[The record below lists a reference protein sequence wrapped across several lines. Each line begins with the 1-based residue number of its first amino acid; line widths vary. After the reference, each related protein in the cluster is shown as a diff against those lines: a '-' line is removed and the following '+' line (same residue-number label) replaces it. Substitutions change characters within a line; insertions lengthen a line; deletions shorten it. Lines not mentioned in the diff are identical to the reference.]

1 MIPSQSRPRECGRR
15 SPFSPAAAA
24 RRGGAY
30 VFFLCTALL
39 VTVIGM
45 SALTVVRVRQRIVEG
60 VTQAAAAD
68 LYAQAAVDAARLA
81 IYSNSGWRTQ
91 FLHDSWSVPQS
102 MGDGTLA
109 WKVKDEV
116 SGSLTAD
123 SNALVRVFGKG
134 VCGSSTMV
142 YSALLQPPV
151 QTVPAQSILNG
162 DFESGSIAP
171 WTSTDCSVSLDS
183 ANRYKGAAALRMSQR
198 ISAAAAARQSLASSV
213 RTNATYRVS
222 AWIRTQTSPESINL
236 TLRIQS
242 NGGWTSF
249 PIATLAATTAWQA
262 VEGTVTPIW
271 SGALQAASLEIAGTT
286 LTQDILIDSVSLRY
300 VPKPV
305 GIIPGTWRREAQ

>member
-1 MIPSQSRPRECGRR
+1 MTTSRSRPRRFGIRR
-15 SPFSPAAAA
+15 PFSPAAPV
-24 RRGGAY
+24 RRGGTY

-45 SALTVVRVRQRIVEG
+45 SALSVVRIRQRIVDG
-60 VTQAAAAD
+60 TTQSTTAD
-68 LYAQAAVDAARLA
+68 LYAQAAVDAARFA
-81 IYSNSGWRTQ
+81 IYSNSNWRTQ

-171 WTSTDCSVSLDS
+171 WTSTDCSLSLDS
-183 ANRYKGAAALRMSQR
+183 ANRYKGAGALRMSQR
-198 ISAAAAARQSLASSV
+198 ISATAAARQSLASSV

-222 AWIRTQTSPESINL
+222 AWIRTQTSPESINMI
-236 TLRIQS
+236 LRIQS
-242 NGGWTSF
+242 DGGWTSF
-249 PIATLAATTAWQA
+249 PIATLAATNGWQA
-262 VEGTVTPIW
+262 VEGTVTPTW
-271 SGALQAASLEIAGTT
+271 SGALQTASLEIAGTT
-286 LTQDILIDSVSLRY
+286 LTQDLFIDSVSLRY
-300 VPKPV
+300 VPKTV
-305 GIIPGTWRREAQ
+305 GIVPGTWRREAQ